1 MWYMHTQSAY
11 LPTHTTNQP
20 INVYKMLYLFA
31 DLSQLFHIYVFVKN
45 LIFSNDNGQVK
56 RERRRKERDGKERKR
71 NKKICL
77 FLMT

>member
-1 MWYMHTQSAY
+1 
-11 LPTHTTNQP
+11 
-20 INVYKMLYLFA
+20 MLYLFA